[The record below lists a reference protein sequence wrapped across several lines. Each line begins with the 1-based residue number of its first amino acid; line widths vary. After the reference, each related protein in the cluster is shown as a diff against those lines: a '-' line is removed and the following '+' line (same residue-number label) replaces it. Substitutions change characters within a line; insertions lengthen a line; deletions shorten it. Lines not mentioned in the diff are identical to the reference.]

1 MAQNRHYSSTAKQ
14 ASLSS
19 SISSVATTIT
29 LDLVTGFP
37 TSYPYSLVIDP
48 DTNKEEIVKVTAS
61 GGGTSLTVVRGDDN
75 TTNVTHS
82 AGATVRHVVS
92 AQDFTDFS
100 SHLGSTASPT
110 TTGVHGVSGTIV
122 GTTDTQ
128 TLSAKTLTAP
138 KFVNGGFIADDSGN
152 EQIVFN
158 KTTSAVNEF
167 TVTNAATG
175 NNPSL
180 AATGGDTNISV
191 NIVPKGS
198 GTVQAAGVDLTTISG
213 SQTLTN
219 KTISL
224 GSNTVT
230 GTKAQFNSAMSDADF
245 ATLAGSETLTGKTI
259 NLTDNT
265 LSGTVAQFNTALSDD
280 NFVTLTGSETLTN
293 KTITSPIVTG
303 LTLNDSS
310 IVFEG
315 SSADTNETTLTVT
328 DPTADRTITFPD
340 ATGTVTLDGV
350 ASTLTSKTITSGT
363 LGSDLAAGGYKV
375 TGLGTPTSGGDAATK
390 TYADTK
396 LALSGG
402 TMTGAIDLG
411 TNKITNLG
419 TPSASGD
426 AATKGYVDT
435 QVSNLVD
442 AAPGAL
448 DTLNELAA
456 AINDDANFSTTITNS
471 IATKL
476 SLSGGTMT
484 GAIAMGTNKIT
495 GLGTPTSSADAATK
509 DYADGKLALTGG
521 TLSGN
526 LSLGNNKITS
536 LGDPSASSDAVNKS
550 YIDTL
555 FGSTSSAATS
565 ATSAANSAS
574 AAATSATSASTS
586 ASSASTSASSAQT
599 SATSAANSASAA
611 AASYDSF
618 DDRYLGA
625 KSTAPNLD
633 NDGDALIVGATYWDT
648 PLSTMYAWSG
658 SAWIAISATSAVA
671 SVAGTADRITSTGGS
686 TPIINIASAY
696 DDERIV
702 VDLMDI
708 Y

>member
-1 MAQNRHYSSTAKQ
+1 MAQNRYYSSTAKQ

-100 SHLGSTASPT
+100 AHLGSTASPT

-280 NFVTLTGSETLTN
+280 NFVTLTGGETLTN

-310 IVFEG
+310 IIFEG

-363 LGSDLAAGGYKV
+363 LGSDLAAGGFKV
-375 TGLGTPTSGGDAATK
+375 TGLATPSANTDAATK
-390 TYADTK
+390 A
-396 LALSGG
+396 
-402 TMTGAIDLG
+402 
-411 TNKITNLG
+411 
-419 TPSASGD
+419 
-426 AATKGYVDT
+426 YVDT

-456 AINDDANFSTTITNS
+456 AINDDASFSTTVTNS
-471 IATKL
+471 IATKV
-476 SLSGGTMT
+476 SKAGDSMT
-484 GAIAMGTNKIT
+484 GALSMGNNKVT
-495 GLGTPTSSADAATK
+495 DLGTPT
-509 DYADGKLALTGG
+509 
-521 TLSGN
+521 
-526 LSLGNNKITS
+526 
-536 LGDPSASSDAVNKS
+536 ASSDAVNKS

-625 KSTAPNLD
+625 KSTAPTLD
-633 NDGDALIVGATYWDT
+633 NDGDALIVGATYWNT

-671 SVAGTADRITSTGGS
+671 SVAGTANRITSTGGS
-686 TPIINIASAY
+686 TPIIDIASAY

>member
-1 MAQNRHYSSTAKQ
+1 MAQNRYYSSTAKQ

-100 SHLGSTASPT
+100 AHLGSTASPT

-280 NFVTLTGSETLTN
+280 NFVTLTGGETLTN

-310 IVFEG
+310 IIFEG

-363 LGSDLAAGGYKV
+363 LGSDLAAGGFKV
-375 TGLGTPTSGGDAATK
+375 TGLATPSANTDAATK
-390 TYADTK
+390 A
-396 LALSGG
+396 
-402 TMTGAIDLG
+402 
-411 TNKITNLG
+411 
-419 TPSASGD
+419 
-426 AATKGYVDT
+426 YVDT

-456 AINDDANFSTTITNS
+456 AINDDASFSTTVTNS
-471 IATKL
+471 IATKV
-476 SLSGGTMT
+476 SKAGDSMT
-484 GAIAMGTNKIT
+484 GALSMGNNKVT
-495 GLGTPTSSADAATK
+495 DLGTPT
-509 DYADGKLALTGG
+509 
-521 TLSGN
+521 
-526 LSLGNNKITS
+526 
-536 LGDPSASSDAVNKS
+536 ASSDAVNKS

-625 KSTAPNLD
+625 KSTAPTLD
-633 NDGDALIVGATYWDT
+633 NDGDALIVGATYWNT
-648 PLSTMYAWSG
+648 PLSAMYAWSG

-671 SVAGTADRITSTGGS
+671 SVAGTANRITSTGGS
-686 TPIINIASAY
+686 TPIIDIASAY

>member
-19 SISSVATTIT
+19 SISSVATNIT

-280 NFVTLTGSETLTN
+280 NFVTLTGGETLTN

-328 DPTADRTITFPD
+328 NPTADRTITFPD

-363 LGSDLAAGGYKV
+363 LGSDLAAGGFKV
-375 TGLGTPTSGGDAATK
+375 TGLATPSANTDAATK
-390 TYADTK
+390 A
-396 LALSGG
+396 
-402 TMTGAIDLG
+402 
-411 TNKITNLG
+411 
-419 TPSASGD
+419 
-426 AATKGYVDT
+426 YVDT

-456 AINDDANFSTTITNS
+456 AINDDASFSTTVTNS
-471 IATKL
+471 IATKV
-476 SLSGGTMT
+476 SKAGDSMT
-484 GAIAMGTNKIT
+484 GALSMGNNKVT
-495 GLGTPTSSADAATK
+495 DLGTPT
-509 DYADGKLALTGG
+509 
-521 TLSGN
+521 
-526 LSLGNNKITS
+526 
-536 LGDPSASSDAVNKS
+536 ASSDAVNKS

-625 KSTAPNLD
+625 KSTAPALD
-633 NDGDALIVGATYWDT
+633 NDGDALIVGATYWNT

-671 SVAGTADRITSTGGS
+671 SVAGTANRITSTGGS
-686 TPIINIASAY
+686 TPIIDIASAY

>member
-1 MAQNRHYSSTAKQ
+1 MAQNRYYSSTAKQ

-198 GTVQAAGVDLTTISG
+198 GTVQAASVDIATISG

-230 GTKAQFNSAMSDADF
+230 GTKAQFNSAMTDADF
-245 ATLAGSETLTGKTI
+245 ATLAGSETLTNKTI

-293 KTITSPIVTG
+293 KTITSPTVTG
-303 LTLNDSS
+303 LFLNDSS

-315 SSADTNETTLTVT
+315 SSADANETTLTVT
-328 DPTADRTITFPD
+328 NPTADRTITLPD

-363 LGSDLAAGGYKV
+363 LGSDLAAGGFKV
-375 TGLGTPTSGGDAATK
+375 TGLATPSANTDAATK
-390 TYADTK
+390 A
-396 LALSGG
+396 
-402 TMTGAIDLG
+402 
-411 TNKITNLG
+411 
-419 TPSASGD
+419 
-426 AATKGYVDT
+426 YVDT

-456 AINDDANFSTTITNS
+456 AINDDASFSTTVTNS
-471 IATKL
+471 IATKV
-476 SLSGGTMT
+476 SKAGDSMT
-484 GAIAMGTNKIT
+484 GA
-495 GLGTPTSSADAATK
+495 
-509 DYADGKLALTGG
+509 
-521 TLSGN
+521 LSM
-526 LSLGNNKITS
+526 GNNKITD
-536 LGDPSASSDAVNKS
+536 LGTPTASSDAVNKS

-625 KSTAPNLD
+625 KSTAPTLD
-633 NDGDALIVGATYWDT
+633 NDGDTLLVGATYWDT

-658 SAWIAISATSAVA
+658 SAWIAISSTSAVSA
-671 SVAGTADRITSTGGS
+671 VSGTANRITSTGGS

>member
-19 SISSVATTIT
+19 SISSVATNIT

-100 SHLGSTASPT
+100 AHLGSTASPT

-280 NFVTLTGSETLTN
+280 NFVTLTGGETLTN

-363 LGSDLAAGGYKV
+363 LGSDLAAGGFKV
-375 TGLGTPTSGGDAATK
+375 TGLATPSANTDAATK
-390 TYADTK
+390 A
-396 LALSGG
+396 
-402 TMTGAIDLG
+402 
-411 TNKITNLG
+411 
-419 TPSASGD
+419 
-426 AATKGYVDT
+426 YVDT

-456 AINDDANFSTTITNS
+456 AINDDASFSTTVTNS
-471 IATKL
+471 IATKV
-476 SLSGGTMT
+476 SKAGDSMT
-484 GAIAMGTNKIT
+484 GALSMGNNKVT
-495 GLGTPTSSADAATK
+495 DLGTPT
-509 DYADGKLALTGG
+509 
-521 TLSGN
+521 
-526 LSLGNNKITS
+526 
-536 LGDPSASSDAVNKS
+536 ASSDAVNKS

-625 KSTAPNLD
+625 KSTAPTLD

-671 SVAGTADRITSTGGS
+671 SVAGTANRITSTGGS

>member
-1 MAQNRHYSSTAKQ
+1 MAQNRYYSSTAKQ

-328 DPTADRTITFPD
+328 NPTADRTITFPD

-363 LGSDLAAGGYKV
+363 LGSDLAAGGFKV
-375 TGLGTPTSGGDAATK
+375 TGLATPSANTDAATK
-390 TYADTK
+390 A
-396 LALSGG
+396 
-402 TMTGAIDLG
+402 
-411 TNKITNLG
+411 
-419 TPSASGD
+419 
-426 AATKGYVDT
+426 YVDT

-456 AINDDANFSTTITNS
+456 AINDDASFSTTVTNS
-471 IATKL
+471 IATKV
-476 SLSGGTMT
+476 SKAGDSMT
-484 GAIAMGTNKIT
+484 GALSMGNNKVT
-495 GLGTPTSSADAATK
+495 DLGTPT
-509 DYADGKLALTGG
+509 
-521 TLSGN
+521 
-526 LSLGNNKITS
+526 
-536 LGDPSASSDAVNKS
+536 ASSDAVNKS

>member
-280 NFVTLTGSETLTN
+280 NFVTLTGGETLTN

-363 LGSDLAAGGYKV
+363 LGSDLAAGGFKV
-375 TGLGTPTSGGDAATK
+375 TGLATPSANTDAATK
-390 TYADTK
+390 A
-396 LALSGG
+396 
-402 TMTGAIDLG
+402 
-411 TNKITNLG
+411 
-419 TPSASGD
+419 
-426 AATKGYVDT
+426 YVDT

-456 AINDDANFSTTITNS
+456 AINDDASFSTTVTNS
-471 IATKL
+471 IATKV
-476 SLSGGTMT
+476 SKAGDSMT
-484 GAIAMGTNKIT
+484 GALSMGNNKVT
-495 GLGTPTSSADAATK
+495 DLGTPT
-509 DYADGKLALTGG
+509 
-521 TLSGN
+521 
-526 LSLGNNKITS
+526 
-536 LGDPSASSDAVNKS
+536 ASSDAVNKS

-625 KSTAPNLD
+625 KSTAPSLD
-633 NDGDALIVGATYWDT
+633 NDGDALIVGATYWNT
-648 PLSTMYAWSG
+648 PLATMYAWSG

-686 TPIINIASAY
+686 TPIIDIASAY